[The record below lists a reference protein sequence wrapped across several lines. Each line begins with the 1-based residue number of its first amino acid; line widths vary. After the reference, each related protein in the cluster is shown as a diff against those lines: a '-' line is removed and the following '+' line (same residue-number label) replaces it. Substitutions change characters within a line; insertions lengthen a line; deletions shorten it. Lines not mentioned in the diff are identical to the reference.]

1 MQILLN
7 NVITIFSKNI
17 FPKNVQILF
26 VLQDEKTPRITFCF
40 GQSRSQQKFIMNMKS
55 YSTNV
60 QKWISSSKSRM
71 NYFPFFSLSGD
82 LTTNLYQKDDQDF
95 VIFGDT
101 FIFDG
106 LVVTSV
112 NPAENLNCFFFLDEA
127 FPLPGTVICHD
138 MY

>member
-1 MQILLN
+1 MPKHSFWN
-7 NVITIFSKNI
+7 NI

-60 QKWISSSKSRM
+60 QKWISSSKSRT
-71 NYFPFFSLSGD
+71 NYSHFFSCD
-82 LTTNLYQKDDQDF
+82 LATNLYQNNDQDF
-95 VIFGDT
+95 IIFGDT

>member
-1 MQILLN
+1 
-7 NVITIFSKNI
+7 
-17 FPKNVQILF
+17 
-26 VLQDEKTPRITFCF
+26 
-40 GQSRSQQKFIMNMKS
+40 
-55 YSTNV
+55 
-60 QKWISSSKSRM
+60 M
-71 NYFPFFSLSGD
+71 NYFLFFLLSSD

-95 VIFGDT
+95 IIFGDT

-138 MY
+138 MYKYNKLSYSNNLMLI